1 MRFACIEAEK
11 AIPASLQCR
20 TLRVSRSGFYAWRV
34 RPESAHSVEDRR
46 LGVLVKAFF
55 DESRG
60 RDGSPRVHLDLIDE
74 GIRVSRKRV
83 ARLMREDDLVARR
96 RKRFKA
102 WSAVESD
109 QPIPANILD
118 RRFEADIPN
127 QRWVGDTT
135 ELVVGSGGKLY
146 LAVILDLFSRLIVGW
161 AIRAINDRHLV
172 MKALDTALQ
181 RRGPTTGLLH
191 HTDQGSPYASEDYMR
206 VLAGHNAAMEAFSST
221 LKSRSGSASKPSAMP
236 SARCSISSSAS
247 TVRNVVTRP
256 SARSARRSSS
266 GDSGRR
272 RQVSSWGLQKKDD
285 LTAGWGLL
293 RRRIDLKSRSTIYW

>member
-1 MRFACIEAEK
+1 M
-11 AIPASLQCR
+11 SLQCR

-46 LGVLVKAFF
+46 LGILVKGFF

-60 RDGSPRVHLDLIDE
+60 RYGSPRIHLDLIDE

-83 ARLMREDDLVARR
+83 VRLMQEAELVARP

-102 WSAVESD
+102 WSAVEND

-118 RRFEADIPN
+118 RRFEADVPN

-135 ELVVGSGGKLY
+135 ELVLTSGGKLY
-146 LAVILDLFSRLIVGW
+146 LAVILDLFSRMIVGW

-172 MKALDTALQ
+172 MKALDMALL

-191 HTDQGSPYASEDYMR
+191 HTDQGSPYASEDYMKL
-206 VLAGHNAAMEAFSST
+206 LAGRGIECSMSRRGNCHEREACPRGTTPPWRRSFQPSN
-221 LKSRSGSASKPSAMP
+221 SRWGNASKPPATP
-236 SARCSISSSAS
+236 SARCSTTSSAS
-247 TVRNVVTRP
+247 TIRNVATRP
-256 SARSARRSSS
+256 WARSVPRSSN
-266 GDSGRR
+266 GEPGR
-272 RQVSSWGLQKKDD
+272 
-285 LTAGWGLL
+285 
-293 RRRIDLKSRSTIYW
+293 LK

>member
-1 MRFACIEAEK
+1 M
-11 AIPASLQCR
+11 SLQCR

-46 LGVLVKAFF
+46 LGILVKGFF

-60 RDGSPRVHLDLIDE
+60 RYGSPRIHLDLIDE

-83 ARLMREDDLVARR
+83 VRLMQEAELVARP

-102 WSAVESD
+102 WSAVEND

-118 RRFEADIPN
+118 RRFEADVPN

-135 ELVVGSGGKLY
+135 ELVLTSGGKLY
-146 LAVILDLFSRLIVGW
+146 LAVILDLFSRMIVGW

-172 MKALDTALQ
+172 MKALDMALL

-191 HTDQGSPYASEDYMR
+191 HTDQGSPYASEDYMKL
-206 VLAGHNAAMEAFSST
+206 LAGRGIECSMSRRGNCHDNAAMEAFFST
-221 LKSRSGSASKPSAMP
+221 FKFEVGERFETAGHAK
-236 SARCSISSSAS
+236 REVFDYIECFYNQKRRHS
-247 TVRNVVTRP
+247 TVGQISPAEFERR
-256 SARSARRSSS
+256 ARTT
-266 GDSGRR
+266 
-272 RQVSSWGLQKKDD
+272 QV
-285 LTAGWGLL
+285 A
-293 RRRIDLKSRSTIYW
+293 